1 MHVTAFQEY
10 RTWEAQPEEIE
21 NLLQRE
27 DVVVWIDMTGP
38 NPEDTRV
45 LREVLRLHPL
55 AVEQVLDHKQ
65 RPKVEEYAD
74 YLFAIMN
81 SVRVDSDDVH
91 FRELDIF
98 VQRQCLVTVH
108 RFSEPAI
115 QTTKQLVTDICASKG
130 MTTGYLLYTL
140 VQVIVD
146 SYFPVLDKLEAALDD
161 LEDKIIQKPTNEQLA
176 RLFQL
181 KRTVAEI
188 WRIAGQ
194 QRDMFSLLMRDE
206 SPYINQTQL
215 RYYLRDVYDHL
226 LRIYD
231 SANAVR
237 DNVSSAVDMFFSA
250 QSQQLNVYINRLTLA
265 TIAIGVLAVITGFF
279 GMNFEVMWPISM
291 DNPVGVFFVI
301 VMILV
306 VLGTLWFVLQRQKR
320 P

>member
-1 MHVTAFQEY
+1 MHVTAYQGF
-10 RTWEAQPEEIE
+10 RTWEPSASEVDE
-21 NLLQRE
+21 LMQRQ
-27 DVVVWIDMTGP
+27 DVVLWLDMTGP
-38 NPEDTRV
+38 APEDTQV
-45 LREVLRLHPL
+45 LREILRLHPL
-55 AVEQVLDHKQ
+55 AIEQVLDHKQ

-74 YLFAIMN
+74 HLFAIMN
-81 SVRVDSDDVH
+81 SVHVDGLDVI

-98 VQRQCLVTVH
+98 VQRQLLVTVH
-108 RFSEPAI
+108 QFQEPGILDARR
-115 QTTKQLVTDICASKG
+115 LVNDACATKG

-140 VQVIVD
+140 IQVMVD
-146 SYFPVLDKLEAALDD
+146 SYFPVLDKLEAELDD
-161 LEDKIIQKPTNEQLA
+161 LEDKIVQKPTNEKLA

-181 KRTVAEI
+181 KRTVSEI

-237 DNVSSAVDMFFSA
+237 ENVASAVDLFFSA
-250 QSQQLNVYINRLTLA
+250 QSQQLNLFVNRLTLA
-265 TIAIGVLAVITGFF
+265 TIALGVLSVITGFF

-291 DNPVGVFFVI
+291 DQPFGVFFVI
-301 VMILV
+301 VLSLG
-306 VLGTLWFVLQRQKR
+306 VLGILWVVLQRQKQ